1 MKQFKVSATGGTF
14 DVLHKGHMIMLA
26 TSFEKSDSVIIGVCT
41 DKMAFKKGKKLQN
54 TYDVRLANLR
64 EALKKNFPDAE
75 YSTSPLEDDFGP
87 AVLQG
92 KVEALVASEETS
104 HKVKELNSK
113 REKIGLPV
121 VSIVEVPMVKAYDGK
136 PISSTRIRCGEVDSE
151 GRRL

>member
-54 TYDVRLANLR
+54 TYDVRLANLHK
-64 EALKKNFPDAE
+64 ALKKNFPDAE

-121 VSIVEVPMVKAYDGK
+121 VSIVEVPMVKAYDGE

>member
-64 EALKKNFPDAE
+64 SFEKKLSRRRIF
-75 YSTSPLEDDFGP
+75 YKS
-87 AVLQG
+87 
-92 KVEALVASEETS
+92 
-104 HKVKELNSK
+104 
-113 REKIGLPV
+113 IG
-121 VSIVEVPMVKAYDGK
+121 
-136 PISSTRIRCGEVDSE
+136 R
-151 GRRL
+151 

>member
-121 VSIVEVPMVKAYDGK
+121 VSIVEVPMVKAYDGE